1 MVFIDLALD
10 GVEQLR
16 DVQQERRWPAEARRI
31 ASEIC
36 SVVAKDWNSR
46 IDTTEAEQIA
56 PLEMNRTEVLTD
68 LNGPRHITTAL
79 ELIVSELTDLLSRLE
94 NLQLT
99 PQIEGLSEHT
109 PAPVE

>member
-68 LNGPRHITTAL
+68 LNGPRHITTA
-79 ELIVSELTDLLSRLE
+79 SS
-94 NLQLT
+94 
-99 PQIEGLSEHT
+99 
-109 PAPVE
+109 